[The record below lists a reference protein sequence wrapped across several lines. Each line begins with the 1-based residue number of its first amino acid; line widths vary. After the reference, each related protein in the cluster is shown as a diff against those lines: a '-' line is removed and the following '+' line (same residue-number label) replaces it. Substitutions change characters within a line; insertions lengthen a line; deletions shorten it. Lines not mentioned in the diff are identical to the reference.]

1 MDKVAE
7 MKRETIIKWLSV
19 IGNSVQRISSLL
31 CFCGMFLIL
40 PMMLL
45 TTVDV
50 IGRAFFDRPII
61 GALEMCSYML
71 AIFILSSLAYTHQ
84 KKGHVM
90 VSMIVSR
97 LPERWQLILGAF
109 TTILSLF
116 VMAILIWQGWVTGIE
131 ERTVSDMLRI
141 PERPFR
147 LLVPVAGLLLFL
159 ELLIDLTRI
168 GQKLF
173 MRQ

>member
-1 MDKVAE
+1 
-7 MKRETIIKWLSV
+7 
-19 IGNSVQRISSLL
+19 
-31 CFCGMFLIL
+31 
-40 PMMLL
+40 
-45 TTVDV
+45 
-50 IGRAFFDRPII
+50 
-61 GALEMCSYML
+61 ML